1 MNGSVEKDGNG
12 KKVKKEQGRSRRK
25 TRTQGRGFQERRVPG
40 RLGKV
45 STESFAL
52 ATWWPLVISAKVMGL
67 RSEGK

>member
-1 MNGSVEKDGNG
+1 MEKDGNG
-12 KKVKKEQGRSRRK
+12 NKVKKEQCRSRRK
-25 TRTQGRGFQERRVPG
+25 TRRTQGRGFQERRVPG

-52 ATWWPLVISAKVMGL
+52 ATWWPLVILAKVMGL